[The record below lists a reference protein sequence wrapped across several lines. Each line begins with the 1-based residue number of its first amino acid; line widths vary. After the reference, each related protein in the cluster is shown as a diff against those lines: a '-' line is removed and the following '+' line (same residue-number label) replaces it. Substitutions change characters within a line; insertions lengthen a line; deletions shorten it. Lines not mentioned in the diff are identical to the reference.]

1 MLTATEQRI
10 IERCEAL
17 MPDTL
22 ELTQDLVRGYSV
34 LGQEHSALATM
45 ERWYQRLDLPA
56 ERVALDAPGFADNPH
71 RAPTSWSNE
80 GRYNVVSRLNP
91 DSAKPHL
98 VLNGH
103 LDVVPAEPTD
113 MWTRPPWEPWQ
124 KDGWLYG
131 RGAGDM
137 KAGIAAM
144 VMAVEAVRQ
153 AGIKIDF
160 PLTLQT
166 VIEEECTGNGAL
178 ACLHQGYS
186 GDFVLIPEPFGAQI
200 YSGQVGVLW
209 FRLRLDGVPAHVLD
223 TRAGSNA
230 IEQIQAYLP
239 AFKALEEEMNAL
251 PRPAPYEAL
260 NHPFNLSIGKIEG
273 GNWASSVPAHAIIEG
288 RVGFP
293 PGMSADDAM
302 TRVRDAVA
310 QRYSELGAIGPEPRI
325 EFHGFRSEG
334 HLVDLETP
342 AIRLL
347 SRCHED
353 LVGEPPAHYL
363 STCTTDLRAF
373 HVQGGINGTCYGPIA
388 QRIHGVDECVDIASI
403 QQVLTT
409 YALFISRW
417 ANAEHDDNES
427 TAERRLS

>member
-1 MLTATEQRI
+1 MLNATEKRI
-10 IERCEAL
+10 LECCDAL
-17 MPDTL
+17 MDDTL

-34 LGQEHSALATM
+34 LGQEQGALSTM
-45 ERWYQRLDLPA
+45 EHWLERLMLPI
-56 ERVALDAPGFADNPH
+56 ERVPLDAPGFADNPH
-71 RAPTSWSNE
+71 RVPTSWSSKD
-80 GRYNVVSRLNP
+80 RYSVVSRLNP
-91 DSAKPHL
+91 ISSKPHL

-113 MWTRPPWEPWQ
+113 MWSRLPWEPWE

-144 VMAVEAVRQ
+144 VMAVQAVRE
-153 AGIKIDF
+153 AGVDIDF

-186 GDFVLIPEPFGAQI
+186 GDFALIPEPFGTQI

-209 FRLRLDGVPAHVLD
+209 FRLRVDGVPAHVLD
-223 TRAGSNA
+223 TRSGSNA
-230 IEQIQAYLP
+230 IERLQAYLP
-239 AFKALEEEMNAL
+239 TLKALEDEINAL
-251 PRPAPYEAL
+251 PRPAPYDVLE
-260 NHPFNLSIGKIEG
+260 HPFNLSIGKIEG
-273 GNWASSVPAHAIIEG
+273 GNWASSVPAHAILEG

-293 PGMSADDAM
+293 PDMSTDEIM
-302 TRVRDAVA
+302 NRVCDVVI
-310 QRYSELGAIGPEPRI
+310 QRHIELGGDDPTPKV

-334 HLVDLETP
+334 HIVDLETS

-373 HVQGGINGTCYGPIA
+373 HVQGGINGTCYGPVA
-388 QRIHGVDECVDIASI
+388 QRIHGVDECVEISSI
-403 QQVLTT
+403 HRVLTT

-417 ANAEHDDNES
+417 GADAGRS
-427 TAERRLS
+427 SL

>member
-1 MLTATEQRI
+1 MFDAKEQRI
-10 IERCEAL
+10 LERCEAL
-17 MPDTL
+17 MAPAL
-22 ELTQDLVRGYSV
+22 ELTRDLVRDYSV
-34 LGQEHSALATM
+34 LGQEQDALTTM
-45 ERWYQRLDLPA
+45 ERWFSRLDLPT
-56 ERVALDAPGFADNPH
+56 ERVPLDAPGFADHPQ
-71 RAPTSWSNE
+71 RAPTEWSSA
-80 GRYNVVSRLNP
+80 GRYNLVSRLNAGA
-91 DSAKPHL
+91 DGPHL

-113 MWTRPPWEPWQ
+113 MWTRPPWEPWEQ
-124 KDGWLYG
+124 DGWLFG

-144 VMAVEAVRQ
+144 VMAVQAVRE
-153 AGIKIDF
+153 AGVAIDF

-209 FRLRLDGVPAHVLD
+209 FRMRIDGVPAHVLD

-230 IEQIQAYLP
+230 IEVLQDYLP
-239 AFKALEEEMNAL
+239 AFKALEKEINAL
-251 PRPAPYEAL
+251 PRPAPYAAL
-260 NHPFNLSIGKIEG
+260 DHPFNLSIGKIEG
-273 GNWASSVPAHAIIEG
+273 GNWASSVPAHAILEG

-293 PGMSADDAM
+293 PGMAPDEIMA
-302 TRVRDAVA
+302 RVRQVIAEHHASLDDGSPAPSVA
-310 QRYSELGAIGPEPRI
+310 
-325 EFHGFRSEG
+325 FHGFRSEG

-347 SRCHED
+347 TRCHED
-353 LVGEPPAHYL
+353 LIGTPPDHYL

-373 HVQGGINGTCYGPIA
+373 HVAGGINGTCYGPVA
-388 QRIHGVDECVDIASI
+388 QRIHGVDECVEIDSI
-403 QQVLTT
+403 RRVMAT
-409 YALFISRW
+409 YALFIHRW
-417 ANAEHDDNES
+417 ARLTGLQGDD
-427 TAERRLS
+427 A

>member
-1 MLTATEQRI
+1 MLDATEERI
-10 IERCEAL
+10 LACCETL
-17 MPDTL
+17 MDDTL
-22 ELTQDLVRGYSV
+22 ELTRDLVRGYSV
-34 LGQEHSALATM
+34 LGQEQGVLATM
-45 ERWYQRLDLPA
+45 EHWLERLDLPVA
-56 ERVALDAPGFADNPH
+56 RVALDAPGFADHPH
-71 RAPTSWSNE
+71 RAPPPWSTE
-80 GRYNVVSRLNP
+80 GRYNLVSRLNP
-91 DSAKPHL
+91 AVDKPHL

-113 MWTRPPWEPWQ
+113 MWTRPPWEPWEQ
-124 KDGWLYG
+124 DGWLYG

-144 VMAVEAVRQ
+144 VMAVQAVRQ
-153 AGIKIDF
+153 AGVEIDF

-166 VIEEECTGNGAL
+166 VIEEECTGNGSL

-209 FRLRLDGVPAHVLD
+209 FRMRLDGVPAHVLD

-230 IEQIQAYLP
+230 IETLQGYLP
-239 AFKALEEEMNAL
+239 AFKALEAEINAL

-260 NHPFNLSIGKIEG
+260 DHPFNLSIGKIEG
-273 GNWASSVPAHAIIEG
+273 GNWASSVPAHAILEG

-293 PGMSADDAM
+293 PGMRPDEVMERVRQVIAEHHRALDDASPAP
-302 TRVRDAVA
+302 RV
-310 QRYSELGAIGPEPRI
+310 

-334 HLVDLETP
+334 LLVDLETP
-342 AIRLL
+342 GIRLL

-373 HVQGGINGTCYGPIA
+373 HVSGGINGTCYGPVA
-388 QRIHGVDECVDIASI
+388 QRIHGVDECVEIDSI
-403 QQVLTT
+403 RRVLTT
-409 YALFISRW
+409 YALFIHRW
-417 ANAEHDDNES
+417 ARLNETGGDD
-427 TAERRLS
+427 A